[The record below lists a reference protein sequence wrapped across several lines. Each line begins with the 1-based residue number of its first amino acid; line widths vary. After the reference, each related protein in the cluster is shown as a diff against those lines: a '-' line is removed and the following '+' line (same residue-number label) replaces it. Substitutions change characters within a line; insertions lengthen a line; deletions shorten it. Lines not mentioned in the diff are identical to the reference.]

1 MEIYLIVLCVVV
13 VLVAFCA
20 SWITN
25 KINKVRQAKLVSD
38 LEKKRAQKSMRKE
51 EVIDEANERKARVNV
66 GDTQS
71 GFDASIGILQ
81 DLSSR
86 KR

>member
-1 MEIYLIVLCVVV
+1 MEIYLVVLCIVV
-13 VLVAFCA
+13 VLVAFGS

-25 KINKVRQAKLVSD
+25 KINKARQAKIISG
-38 LEKKRAQKSMRKE
+38 LEQKQAQKNRRKE
-51 EVIDEANERKARVNV
+51 AVIDEANQKKARVNV
-66 GDTQS
+66 GDTHS

-86 KR
+86 QR